1 MPAWYRL
8 LRSAP
13 EIARLLQSLDGAR
26 RGDPEAVKYLR
37 GDAVGDVAEIWR
49 DGGRV
54 ASKHAWAA
62 VREVVRPSDGSAP
75 SYIDGQYRV
84 LDGAAPFEGFTHWLK
99 AQRWGSFVLLGPK
112 NSGKT
117 TLAMRLGQLWQQET
131 GWPVEAVM
139 AYPDDR
145 YPFVTSLSTNRFIG
159 RMKAIIAL
167 LNPPESKK
175 GEEAEPLDA
184 DEIEARLEGYKRRI
198 VIIDEASLV
207 VGTSGFDAG
216 RGMVRQIMAQARHL
230 EWLICY
236 CGQLAKMLP
245 NDLLN
250 CEAIFVKEPTGREM
264 DVDRDDRLTRDLWTR
279 ATEAFKDVRKSPWW
293 TDFPDKR
300 SWSYVDC
307 IARDWQGLVPSRVPQ
322 TDVVVEAADAS

>member
-8 LRSAP
+8 LRAAP
-13 EIARLLQSLDGAR
+13 EIGRILGSLDGAR
-26 RGDPEAVKYLR
+26 KGDQQAIAYLR
-37 GDAVGDVAEIWR
+37 SEAIGDIAETWR
-49 DGGRV
+49 EGGRA
-54 ASKHAWAA
+54 ASKHAWQA
-62 VREVVRPSDGSAP
+62 VKEVIRPDGTP
-75 SYIDGQYRV
+75 GYIDAEYRV
-84 LDGAAPFEGFTHWLK
+84 LDGAPPFEGFARWLK
-99 AQRWGSFVLLGPK
+99 AQRWGTFVLLGPK

-117 TLAMRLGQLWQQET
+117 TLAMRLGQLWHQET
-131 GWPVEAVM
+131 GWPVESVM

-145 YPFVTSLSTNRFIG
+145 YPFVTSLSTNRFTG

-167 LNPPESKK
+167 LNPPEPTKGSK
-175 GEEAEPLDA
+175 EEVLDT
-184 DEIEARLEGYKRRI
+184 DEIEARLEGFKRRI

-207 VGTSGFDAG
+207 VGSSGVDAG
-216 RGMVRQIMAQARHL
+216 RQMVRQIMAQARHL

-245 NDLLN
+245 GDLLN

-279 ATEAFKDVRKSPWW
+279 ATEAFKDVHKSPWW
-293 TDFPDKR
+293 RDFPDKR

-307 IARDWQGLVPSRVPQ
+307 IARDWRGLVPSRVPQ
-322 TDVVVEAADAS
+322 VDSELEPAPAEEV